1 MPAIETAIWLA
12 LRGRVET
19 LVLNPIHPVAW
30 PNEAFTAPQTD
41 NLPAP
46 YLKVT
51 HLPNRTE
58 RVFLNGAD
66 PHWYRGIL
74 QISAMYPLA
83 QLNGEVGAREIA
95 GQVAAH
101 FPAGLPLYNGAVRVD
116 ITARPTV
123 AQGFRDDASAR
134 WLTPVSVP
142 YECFA

>member
-1 MPAIETAIWLA
+1 MPAIETSIWLA

-19 LVLNPIHPVAW
+19 LALNPAHPVAW
-30 PNEAFTAPQTD
+30 PNEAFTAP
-41 NLPAP
+41 AGA
-46 YLKVT
+46 YLRVT

-58 RVFLNGAD
+58 RLFLKGTD

-83 QLNGEVGAREIA
+83 VLNGETVAREIA
-95 GQVAAH
+95 GQAAAH
-101 FPAGLPLYNGAVRVD
+101 FPAGLSLTYADVRVD

-134 WLTPVSVP
+134 WMTPVSVP